1 MRQSGSRFAG
11 PFVLMLG
18 SRVAG
23 RPDASGRASGRRA
36 AEGLERRQGRGR
48 QRSAPF
54 LPNGEVSARRSG
66 LSPHGRRLFAEAHG
80 Q

>member
-1 MRQSGSRFAG
+1 MRQRWCFAG

-36 AEGLERRQGRGR
+36 AAGLERRQGRGR
-48 QRSAPF
+48 QRSA
-54 LPNGEVSARRSG
+54 LPANGEGSARRERSI
-66 LSPHGRRLFAEAHG
+66 SHGRRLFAEAHG